1 MPHSL
6 FNALLQKFHAG
17 TLDEQEAI
25 RFRDLLLSGA
35 CDELLKDAVEQR
47 LQQPRSPAAFTDAKK
62 QLLLQQ
68 LLQHIQ
74 QPPEKKQARVVRWW
88 WAAAAAVLVL
98 LGGYWFFKP
107 AGPHSPGPGM
117 AKKVPDINAP
127 EKSTAYITLADGRQV
142 LLDSLARDVISIGS
156 GTGVYKNA
164 DGQISYQG
172 APAVATVNTLTV
184 PRGSRPVGLVLP
196 DGSKVWLDAG
206 SALSYPTGFTGTE
219 RRVTLT
225 GQGYFEVARMNAPGS
240 SGTMLPFMVTSGEIT
255 TKVLGTHFN
264 VNAYKEEGMV
274 KVTLLEGHVKVA
286 PEGGGD
292 EVDVKPGQ
300 QAQWTGGHLKLDRS
314 PDLDEV
320 MAWRSDRFYFN
331 GTDIRSVMQQVGR
344 WYDAEIVF
352 KEPFSHSCVAD
363 LPRNMPVSELLK
375 IIELTGVVHFKIENM
390 PHKKI
395 TVSR

>member
-17 TLDEQEAI
+17 TLDEEEAI
-25 RFRDLLLSGA
+25 RFRDLLLSGSF
-35 CDELLKDAVEQR
+35 DELLKDAVEQR
-47 LQQPRSPAAFTDAKK
+47 LQQPRAPAAFTDEKK

-74 QPPEKKQARVVRWW
+74 QAPQQKRARVVRWW

-107 AGPHSPGPGM
+107 AGPRSPAPGL
-117 AKKVPDINAP
+117 AQKAPDIHAP
-127 EKSTAYITLADGRQV
+127 QKSTAYITLADGRQV
-142 LLDSLARDVISIGS
+142 LLDSLAGDVMSIGS

-225 GQGYFEVARMNAPGS
+225 GQGYFEVARMSAPG
-240 SGTMLPFMVTSGEIT
+240 GNGVVPFMVSSGAVT

-264 VNAYKEEGMV
+264 VNAYKEDGTAT
-274 KVTLLEGHVKVA
+274 VTLLEGHVKVA
-286 PEGGGD
+286 PAGGGN
-292 EVDVKPGQ
+292 EVDVTPGQ
-300 QAQWTGGHLKLDRS
+300 QARWAGGRLKLDRS

-352 KEPFSHSCVAD
+352 EEPFSHSCVAD

-375 IIELTGVVHFKIENM
+375 IIELTGVVHFKIENV
-390 PHKKI
+390 PRKKI
-395 TVSR
+395 IVGR